1 MKKRLATMMLLGGV
15 MLGGTA
21 NASTICVCVGIG
33 STGGG
38 CGSNAIGAN
47 FGQYF
52 ANVSNSDLESYVR
65 KQHADRLSSGAS
77 SSEYSSQTGWLCT
90 RERR

>member
-15 MLGGTA
+15 MLGATA

-33 STGGG
+33 STGSG
-38 CGSNAIGAN
+38 CGSGATGAN

-52 ANVSNSDLESYVR
+52 GNVSNSDLDSYLR
-65 KQHADRLSSGAS
+65 EHHAERLSSGAS